1 MENRAHALA
10 AGLFVLF
17 LSIGLVIATIWFTG
31 DTVERVNYL
40 LVSKI
45 PVSGLNPK
53 APVRLRGV
61 DVGRVEDIEFDP
73 KDRRAILVTITVE
86 RATPISKGTYAQ
98 FAYLG
103 VTGLSYVQLDDD
115 GSRPEPLPT
124 SAAVPGRIEVRPS
137 LFDQVETSG
146 QQLIADAS
154 QAAQRIAALLS
165 EQNVVQFSHT
175 LTNLEVASER
185 IAALA
190 EDLRPGVRAVPA
202 LVARAD
208 RTLQRAD
215 SLFLSLNGLATDVQ
229 RRVDVLD
236 RVGRGADKVSRGAD
250 AVEHA
255 SEALENEA
263 LDRALPRLYGAID
276 DLSRSSHALNQV
288 LFDIHS
294 QPQSLIFGRRPA
306 APGPGEP
313 GFSAARD
320 AR

>member
-10 AGLFVLF
+10 AGLFVVV
-17 LSIGLVIATIWFTG
+17 LSIGLVLATIWFTG

-40 LVSKI
+40 LASKI

-73 KDRRAILVTITVE
+73 KDRRIILVSIAVE
-86 RATPISKGTYAQ
+86 RTAPISRGTYAQ

-115 GSRPEPLPT
+115 GNQPEPLPT
-124 SAAVPGRIEVRPS
+124 SDSAPGRIEVRPS
-137 LFDQVETSG
+137 LFDQVGVSG

-154 QAAQRIAALLS
+154 QAAKRIAALLN

-175 LTNLEVASER
+175 LGNLEVASER
-185 IAALA
+185 IAGLA
-190 EDLRPGVRAVPA
+190 EELRPAVRTVPA
-202 LVARAD
+202 LAARAD
-208 RTLQRAD
+208 RALQRAD
-215 SLFLSLNGLATDVQ
+215 SLFVSLSELSTEVQ

-236 RVGRGADKVSRGAD
+236 RVSRGADKVSRGAD
-250 AVEHA
+250 AVERA
-255 SEALENEA
+255 SDALENEA
-263 LDRALPRLYGAID
+263 VNRAFPKLYSAID

-294 QPQSLIFGRRPA
+294 QPQSLIFGRPPA
-306 APGPGEP
+306 TPGPGEP
-313 GFSAARD
+313 GFSATRD
-320 AR
+320 IR

>member
-10 AGLFVLF
+10 AGLFVVF
-17 LSIGLVIATIWFTG
+17 LSIGLVIVTIWFTG
-31 DTVERVNYL
+31 DVVERVNYVL
-40 LVSKI
+40 TSKI

-73 KDRRAILVTITVE
+73 KDRHTILVRIAVD
-86 RATPISKGTYAQ
+86 RAAPISKSTYAQ

-115 GSRPEPLPT
+115 GSQREPLPT
-124 SAAVPGRIEVRPS
+124 SDAAPGRIEVRPS
-137 LFDQVETSG
+137 LFDQVGTSG

-154 QAAQRIAALLS
+154 QAAKRIGALLS
-165 EQNVVQFSHT
+165 DQNVGQFSRT
-175 LTNLEVASER
+175 LANLEVASEH

-190 EDLRPGVRAVPA
+190 EDLRPGVKAVPT

-208 RTLQRAD
+208 HTLQRAD
-215 SLFLSLNGLATDVQ
+215 SLFVGLGGLTTEVQ
-229 RRVDVLD
+229 RRVEVLD

-255 SEALENEA
+255 SEAFENEA
-263 LDRALPRLYGAID
+263 LNRVLPKLYDAID

-288 LFDIHS
+288 LVDIRS
-294 QPQSLIFGRRPA
+294 QPQSLIFGRPHGS
-306 APGPGEP
+306 PGPGEP
-313 GFSAARD
+313 GFSATRGV
-320 AR
+320 R